1 MMRTLKKSEKTKTN
15 QPTEIQKLTLKAEK
29 AKKAAERAH
38 AGYEKKAAAYL
49 KAHEEETDKTT
60 VFQLAAAAKIARFT
74 YKIKRIESKLAKIE
88 LKTAKKALKKAA
100 QKAPKAEGSPNGES
114 KKGKKS
120 AKAIRKAE
128 G

>member
-1 MMRTLKKSEKTKTN
+1 MKRTPKKSEKTKPN
-15 QPTEIQKLTLKAEK
+15 QSSEIQKLTQQAEK

-49 KAHEEETDKTT
+49 NAQQEETDKAA

-74 YKIKRIESKLAKIE
+74 YKIKRIESKLAKLE
-88 LKTAKKALKKAA
+88 LKTAKKALKKSA
-100 QKAPKAEGSPNGES
+100 QKAPKADGNPNGES

-120 AKAIRKAE
+120 AKAIR
-128 G
+128 

>member
-1 MMRTLKKSEKTKTN
+1 MKRTPKKSEKTKTN
-15 QPTEIQKLTLKAEK
+15 QPSEIQNLTQKAAK

-38 AGYEKKAAAYL
+38 ANYEKKAAAYL
-49 KAHEEETDKTT
+49 KTQEEGADKAAA
-60 VFQLAAAAKIARFT
+60 FQLGAVAKIARFT

-88 LKTAKKALKKAA
+88 LKIAKKALKKAA
-100 QKAPKAEGSPNGES
+100 QKAPKTDGKPNGES

-120 AKAIRKAE
+120 VKAIRKVE